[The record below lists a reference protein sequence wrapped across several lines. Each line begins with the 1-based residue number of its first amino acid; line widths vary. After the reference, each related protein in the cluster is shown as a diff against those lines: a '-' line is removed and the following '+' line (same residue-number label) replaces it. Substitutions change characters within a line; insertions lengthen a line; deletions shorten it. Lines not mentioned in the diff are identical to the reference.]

1 MASIHIKAAVN
12 PQAARRYQR
21 LERFRSA
28 HAPRRQERGRTRR
41 GWRVTLVL
49 LGAGGARRVENKAG
63 SSS

>member
-28 HAPRRQERGRTRR
+28 RAPRRQQQGR
-41 GWRVTLVL
+41 
-49 LGAGGARRVENKAG
+49 GAGA
-63 SSS
+63 